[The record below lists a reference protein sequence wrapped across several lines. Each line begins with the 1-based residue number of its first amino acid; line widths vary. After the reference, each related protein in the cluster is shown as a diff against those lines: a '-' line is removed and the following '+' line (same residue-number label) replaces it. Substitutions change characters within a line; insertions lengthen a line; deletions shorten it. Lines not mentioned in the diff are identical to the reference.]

1 MGSTQAVGR
10 GGCRRRDVKKGFA
23 VFSLPRGRGGSA
35 LSRLRASHALVF
47 STRLV
52 KTSPR
57 PSACTCTRAKGLQ
70 FSLALSWR
78 RKVRIKGRGVASR
91 GGAPLPPPHFVAC
104 FFFFDG
110 TRADSSPPPPAC
122 LHRAHQTLAYV
133 TSPIPPCKK
142 KKKQAAAPCWS
153 SSSKPTSPH
162 GRPRPRPTQ
171 PRATRAWTRRP
182 WCPSWASLWAPT
194 KWMTRQ
200 TRRPCWAC
208 TAVNGEPKERG
219 SWCRSR
225 SSLPYPRPSSFSS
238 LSLPP

>member
-142 KKKQAAAPCWS
+142 KKKTGGGSLLVVLLETHLAAWAATAAPDPATGDPGLDPAALVS
-153 SSSKPTSPH
+153 QLGVFVGAHEMDDPANTAAVLGVH
-162 GRPRPRPTQ
+162 GGQ
-171 PRATRAWTRRP
+171 W
-182 WCPSWASLWAPT
+182 
-194 KWMTRQ
+194 
-200 TRRPCWAC
+200 
-208 TAVNGEPKERG
+208 
-219 SWCRSR
+219 
-225 SSLPYPRPSSFSS
+225 
-238 LSLPP
+238 